1 MAGPG
6 IAIYSY
12 NMLGI
17 WMYVGQ
23 LDQTNSQSSI
33 KNLKTQHN
41 LATSGSQLYM
51 GAKPPYPVESTTV
64 TGSSTVLSIHF
75 VKEPLYFKLKY
86 QRHGHTN

>member
-1 MAGPG
+1 MAGLG
-6 IAIYSY
+6 IARYSY

-17 WMYVGQ
+17 WMYVGETKQ
-23 LDQTNSQSSI
+23 ILKVQS
-33 KNLKTQHN
+33 KKLKTQHN

-64 TGSSTVLSIHF
+64 TGSSTVLSIH
-75 VKEPLYFKLKY
+75 LYTKLKY